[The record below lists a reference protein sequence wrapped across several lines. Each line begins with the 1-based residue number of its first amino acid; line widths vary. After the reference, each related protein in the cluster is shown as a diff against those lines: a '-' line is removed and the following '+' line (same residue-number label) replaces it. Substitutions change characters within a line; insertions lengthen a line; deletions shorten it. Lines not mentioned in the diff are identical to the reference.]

1 MHLLDASRT
10 KTASRLTY
18 EFKLYKRTRVRRI
31 KTRASGSSRFPDAD
45 RKNYSDWKLSKKPPV
60 LGFGPPTPLFD
71 QIENSDGISVEREAA
86 GNQETFKPQ
95 EQGSAILVLGGILR
109 LLREVSIFEQALSD
123 RPVTLLPFN
132 REVRAILLC
141 DAVAGLRQCTRVRTR
156 TRAYGE
162 ASKIKGASST
172 LPDTSTFVDILDTG
186 EEVWQMDA
194 FDQNSELEV

>member
-1 MHLLDASRT
+1 M
-10 KTASRLTY
+10 
-18 EFKLYKRTRVRRI
+18 
-31 KTRASGSSRFPDAD
+31 
-45 RKNYSDWKLSKKPPV
+45 
-60 LGFGPPTPLFD
+60 
-71 QIENSDGISVEREAA
+71 
-86 GNQETFKPQ
+86 
-95 EQGSAILVLGGILR
+95 
-109 LLREVSIFEQALSD
+109 
-123 RPVTLLPFN
+123 TLLPFN